1 VEYHSLSEAIGRV
14 SLASQKKPKFGKN
27 SCFSGQ
33 TDIRWEHWV
42 EAAEEFQSELALI
55 PSDADAKYNLGFVYL
70 QQSKTDDA
78 AALFE
83 QVVAARPDHATLRIK
98 RGKIMMD
105 RGERAAAPSQQVCE
119 RSAEWKTIERRSL

>member
-1 VEYHSLSEAIGRV
+1 ML
-14 SLASQKKPKFGKN
+14 
-27 SCFSGQ
+27 SGQ

-42 EAAEEFQSELALI
+42 AAAEEFQSELALL

-83 QVVAARPDHATLRIK
+83 QVVARPDHATLRIK

-105 RGERAAAPSQQVCE
+105 RGERATAPSQQVCE
-119 RSAEWKTIERRSL
+119 RSAEWKTIERPSL